1 MPDDFIEI
9 ANTQKVI
16 LSSAIGNGD
25 KAVERIFTNRRTYD
39 RLPDDMKQRIV
50 INTAE
55 QMTLF

>member
-16 LSSAIGNGD
+16 LSSAIGSGD

>member
-9 ANTQKVI
+9 ANIKKIV